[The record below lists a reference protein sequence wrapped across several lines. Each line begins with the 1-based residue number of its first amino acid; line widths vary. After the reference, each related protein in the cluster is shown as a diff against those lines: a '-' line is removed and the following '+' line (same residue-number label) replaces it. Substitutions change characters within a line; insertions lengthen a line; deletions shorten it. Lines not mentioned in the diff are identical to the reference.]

1 MNRRAVAALC
11 VLPLGM
17 LGAYG
22 CGQGDLMSSRSG
34 GGAGEPAP
42 SVSASESAFELTPRV
57 EPVGLGDIHDML
69 RITRLDFEA
78 EIYVLP
84 DGMEAIPAQAAIRF
98 SFADGVARTDL
109 RGDALRLMRGGT
121 YQVLVRVRPRG
132 DGSSVVLGGE
142 YLAPDD
148 ALEKP
153 DEEPAPIPADE
164 PAPIPADEPAPI
176 PADDDDDDEPAP
188 IPADEPAP
196 IPADEPAPIPAD
208 ESGDEP
214 PSAEP
219 APIPADRGDDDDDDD
234 DAREKP
240 EGFDAGETVE
250 SGEPVFVRSSRPFE
264 FYAGTVEVSAGA
276 RELVVTWDVRNWLR
290 ALLAEPLG
298 LPTDAVIED
307 ANGTGFR
314 DVPTDFNVRA
324 R

>member
-1 MNRRAVAALC
+1 MSLRNIAALC
-11 VLPLGM
+11 LLPLGM

-34 GGAGEPAP
+34 GGTDAPAP
-42 SVSASESAFELTPRV
+42 SVDTTETALELTPRV
-57 EPVGLGDIHDML
+57 EPVGLGDIHETL

-84 DGMEAIPAQAAIRF
+84 DGMEAVPGQAAIRF
-98 SFADGVARTDL
+98 RFADGVASTEL
-109 RGDALRLMRGGT
+109 RGDALRLMRSGT

-142 YLAPDD
+142 YLAPE

-176 PADDDDDDEPAP
+176 PADDDDEEPAP

-208 ESGDEP
+208 ENGDEP
-214 PSAEP
+214 PSADEP
-219 APIPADRGDDDDDDD
+219 APIPADRTGD

-240 EGFDAGETVE
+240 EDFDAGDTDE

-264 FYAGTVEVSAGA
+264 FYAGTVDVSVGST
-276 RELVVTWDVRNWLR
+276 ELVVTWDVRNWLR

-298 LPTDAVIED
+298 LPADSVIED
-307 ANGTGFR
+307 ANGTGFS

-324 R
+324 H